1 MTSFENTKQLQKYIK
16 KNREKYNSMVKPYLK
31 DLEEE
36 KIKANFESMS
46 EEEKTL
52 FVNQIEEYNRII
64 KQESLGWLI

>member
-16 KNREKYNSMVKPYLK
+16 KNREKYNSMIKPYIK

-36 KIKANFESMS
+36 KIKANCESMS

>member
-1 MTSFENTKQLQKYIK
+1 
-16 KNREKYNSMVKPYLK
+16 
-31 DLEEE
+31 LEEE